1 MFFNFGFDISTY
13 IVEIK
18 QGNSIRKQEVAG
30 DDEMAKIQFM
40 QLVKETTETDQPF
53 RVSIWKVTNKG
64 LILGGQFLNKSYM
77 NAFPNEVEKD
87 T

>member
-18 QGNSIRKQEVAG
+18 QGNSIRKQEITG
-30 DDEMAKIQFM
+30 DDEMAKIQFA

-64 LILGGQFLNKSYM
+64 LILGGQFLNKAYM
-77 NAFPNEVEKD
+77 RAFPNEVEKD

>member
-18 QGNSIRKQEVAG
+18 QGNSIHKQEITG
-30 DDEMAKIQFM
+30 DDEIAKIQFI
-40 QLVKETTETDQPF
+40 QLVKETIETDQPF

-64 LILGGQFLNKSYM
+64 LILGGQFLNKAYM